1 MKQYRIIVPL
11 MTFLLLGGFS
21 NVSSQAENLAQK
33 ETVYVPAYSS
43 IFHSDLKW
51 EYNLSIT
58 LSIHNVD
65 LNKTI
70 VVTAIDYYNTS
81 GKLIYKYIKGKPMKI
96 KPFETYNLGIK
107 ERDTRGGVGANFIVK
122 WHSTS
127 KVNRPIIE
135 TIMIGTSGQQGVSFT
150 SRGVPVKE

>member
-1 MKQYRIIVPL
+1 MKHCKIVNL
-11 MTFLLLGGFS
+11 ITFFLFMSLL
-21 NVSSQAENLAQK
+21 NVNSQAENLVQK

-43 IFHSDLKW
+43 IFHSDLQW
-51 EYNLSIT
+51 EFNLSIT

-65 LNKTI
+65 LDNTI
-70 VVTAIDYYNTS
+70 VITAIDYYNTP
-81 GKLIYKYIKGKPMKI
+81 GKLIHKYIKGKNIEI
-96 KPFETYNLGIK
+96 KPFETFNLGIK

-127 KVNRPIIE
+127 KVNRPVVE
-135 TIMIGTSGQQGVSFT
+135 SIMIGTSGQQGVSFT